1 MMAQVYTWPA
11 DTSVSA
17 EVVIEA
23 AVTEMTCGR
32 ELLGE
37 TVEARGGAVQVTDLT
52 LAMPDYT
59 STADSTRG
67 EITRLARHL
76 VQILT
81 ARGETVACAESLTG
95 GWLTAALVDI
105 PGASV
110 VVRGGMVS
118 YATDLKASWLG
129 VDPELLA
136 ARGAVDP
143 TVAAEMAQGVCR
155 AAGSHWGLA
164 TTGWPDRGRVT
175 GRLRARHTLQSPS
188 APASLRCGSYI
199 ARGIDR
205 RCVPRP
211 SWPLSRSWPSRWI
224 TSEPPSVR
232 WRHERESAGRRAVIR
247 TGRLSLAES
256 TRRSMVRRWVSWC

>member
-1 MMAQVYTWPA
+1 MV
-11 DTSVSA
+11 
-17 EVVIEA
+17 
-23 AVTEMTCGR
+23 
-32 ELLGE
+32 
-37 TVEARGGAVQVTDLT
+37 T
-52 LAMPDYT
+52 LAMPDDT

-164 TTGWPDRGRVT
+164 TTGVAGPGPSDGKVAGTAFVAVAVGARVIAVRELHCAGDRSQV
-175 GRLRARHTLQSPS
+175 RAATVL
-188 APASLRCGSYI
+188 AA
-199 ARGIDR
+199 
-205 RCVPRP
+205 
-211 SWPLSRSWPSRWI
+211 
-224 TSEPPSVR
+224 
-232 WRHERESAGRRAVIR
+232 
-247 TGRLSLAES
+247 LSLLAEQ
-256 TRRSMVRRWVSWC
+256 VDHQ